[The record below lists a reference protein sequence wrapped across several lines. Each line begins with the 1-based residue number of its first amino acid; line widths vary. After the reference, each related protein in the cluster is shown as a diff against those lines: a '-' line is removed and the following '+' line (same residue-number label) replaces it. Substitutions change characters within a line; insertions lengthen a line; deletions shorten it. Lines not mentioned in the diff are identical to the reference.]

1 VNILITGASG
11 QIARFMLPLLVR
23 QGHACLCIS
32 RNEHADS
39 KGVHWIRADLHHD
52 MTETLQLEHVDVWI
66 HLAILP
72 LAIAHME
79 LAASIGVYRFI
90 AFSSTSIYTKQTSD
104 NREEKRTIEELT
116 EAASSIQSL
125 CQQYKIAWTLFRPTM
140 IYGSGMDQ
148 NITFIQQVIQRFGF
162 FPVAGVAKGLR
173 QPVHAGDLA
182 SACVAVLDQEQS
194 MNKAYNLSGGE
205 ILSYQE
211 MVKRIFCAM
220 NRSPRVVRLPVPLY
234 KGVIHLLK
242 RVSGRYAFVHPSMVG
257 RMNMNMVFDH
267 SDATNDFGYKP
278 RQFQP

>member
-1 VNILITGASG
+1 MNILITGASS
-11 QIARFMLPLLVR
+11 QIGRFMLPLLVR
-23 QGHACLCIS
+23 QGHSCLCVS
-32 RNEHADS
+32 RSEHADS

-52 MTETLQLEHVDVWI
+52 MTETGQLEHVDVWI

-104 NREEKRTIEELT
+104 NSEEKRTIEELT

-125 CQQYKIAWTLFRPTM
+125 CQQYEIAWTLFRPTM

-182 SACVAVLDQEQS
+182 SACVAVIDQEQS

-205 ILSYQE
+205 ILSYQDV
-211 MVKRIFCAM
+211 VKRIFHTLDCPC
-220 NRSPRVVRLPVPLY
+220 RI
-234 KGVIHLLK
+234 IHLPSPIFKSVISVLK
-242 RVSGRYAFVHPSMVG
+242 CFSSRYAFIQTSMVD
-257 RMNMNMVFDH
+257 RMNMDMVFDH
-267 SDATNDFGYKP
+267 MDATHDFGYDP
-278 RQFQP
+278 RPFQP